1 MKKKNFLYLLCLFL
15 LAVSALLGCQK
26 KEEVTAATENDEYL
40 LSEDVE
46 EMVIAVNLDSSEE
59 ELPFSSVLLNRSK
72 FWGSLV
78 FQGLLIADENINN
91 VEKDLCEE
99 YMISTDG
106 KTYVFVL
113 RDDVY
118 WHDGRKLTTDDVVFS
133 IETCLM
139 APEVNGYIK
148 KGMQGIVGAS
158 EYENGERNHIS
169 GITINDNT
177 ITIRIEQQDNRFLGK
192 IAQLAILPKHCLEDV
207 SMEEFGSCDFW
218 KMPVGSGPYKVVSNR
233 DNKEAV
239 LVVNKRYAGLLPKIS
254 RIRYVVLEDPEND
267 EFDFAYTSN
276 PEIIQKFQNRSG
288 YTTVKTENL
297 YYRYLYFNLDGRE
310 GENEGLLDNSKIR
323 QALAMAIDRKE
334 IVEEL
339 YKDTGVSINGGIPE
353 TDSWYNDHKRYDLEY
368 DPDGAKELLKQEK
381 FDFSKTLVLTRYHQ
395 DELSKRLLE
404 EIAEDWKALGIKTE
418 IQPIGVNETNK
429 LWVEA
434 DWYDVGL
441 KNLAAVDYSEWYNE
455 YSSENQMWS
464 VVLKER
470 TAFDVLIT
478 ALDNTKWAY
487 ERQKLYEEIQ
497 AMETEQVFKIP
508 LVLIPQHII
517 YNTQTLYLPEMI
529 FPNMNYYYDLN
540 IYQWELL
547 K

>member
-26 KEEVTAATENDEYL
+26 KEEVTVATENDEYL

-78 FQGLLIADENINN
+78 FQGLLVADENINN

-99 YMISTDG
+99 YMVSTDG

-139 APEVNGYIK
+139 ASEVNGYVK

-158 EYENGERNHIS
+158 EYESGEKNYIS
-169 GITINDNT
+169 GITINDNS
-177 ITIRIEQQDNRFLGK
+177 ITIRIEKQDNCFLGK

-276 PEIIQKFQNRSG
+276 PEIIRKFQNRSG

-323 QALAMAIDRKE
+323 QALAMAIDRKK

-339 YKDTGVSINGGIPE
+339 YKDAGVSINGGIPE

-404 EIAEDWKALGIKTE
+404 EIAEDWNALGIKTE

-517 YNTQTLYLPEMI
+517 YNTQTLYLPEMT

-540 IYQWELL
+540 LSQWELL